1 MSTIE
6 QPGPISREGPITFAD
21 VLAAIARGEDG
32 QPLPFASGVNAGS
45 IRASLGRGSNQTI
58 QRHLDEIR
66 RQVNALSVPALAGA
80 TPAAPSD
87 AVAAIWSAA
96 WSAAQA
102 ATLARL
108 DRITA
113 ERDALSTLAAA
124 QAADLEASGAE
135 ADALRD
141 AAATAAQTMAQAT
154 TQAQSELDALRGQ
167 VDALRVQL
175 EGDRTASA
183 STVSGLRSDLDRV
196 QAAAETAAKLAAAN
210 WEIERQALRSQVDNL
225 LERVSQLRALEI
237 WAATQS
243 RPLQPAQAG
252 PDLGPEEA
260 K

>member
-1 MSTIE
+1 MSTIQ
-6 QPGPISREGPITFAD
+6 QPGSTSREGPITFAD
-21 VLAAIARGEDG
+21 VLAAIPRGEDG

-45 IRASLGRGSNQTI
+45 IRTSLGRGSNQTI
-58 QRHLDEIR
+58 QRHLDDIR
-66 RQVNALSVPALAGA
+66 RQVSALSVPALAGA
-80 TPAAPSD
+80 TPPAPSD

-113 ERDALSTLAAA
+113 ERDSLSTLSAA

-141 AAATAAQTMAQAT
+141 VAATAAQATTKAQAT
-154 TQAQSELDALRGQ
+154 LEELRL
-167 VDALRVQL
+167 QL
-175 EGDRTASA
+175 EGDRSA
-183 STVSGLRSDLDRV
+183 STSTIAGLRSDLARV
-196 QAAAETAAKLAAAN
+196 QVGADAAANLAAAN
-210 WEIERQALRSQVDNL
+210 WQIERQALRSQVDSL

-237 WAATQS
+237 FSVTQLK
-243 RPLQPAQAG
+243 PLPPAVQSG
-252 PDLGPEEA
+252 PDPEPETA

>member
-1 MSTIE
+1 MSTIQ
-6 QPGPISREGPITFAD
+6 QPGPTSREGPITFAD
-21 VLAAIARGEDG
+21 VLAAIPRGEDG

-45 IRASLGRGSNQTI
+45 IRTSLGRGSNQTI

-66 RQVNALSVPALAGA
+66 RQVSALSVPALAGA
-80 TPAAPSD
+80 TPPAPSD

-113 ERDALSTLAAA
+113 ERDSLSTLSAA

-141 AAATAAQTMAQAT
+141 AAATAAQATTKAQAT
-154 TQAQSELDALRGQ
+154 LEELRL
-167 VDALRVQL
+167 QL
-175 EGDRTASA
+175 EGDRSA
-183 STVSGLRSDLDRV
+183 STSTIAGLRSDLARV
-196 QAAAETAAKLAAAN
+196 QVEAEAAAKLAAAN
-210 WEIERQALRSQVDNL
+210 WEIERQALRSQVNSL
-225 LERVSQLRALEI
+225 LERVSELRALEI
-237 WAATQS
+237 WAAMQS
-243 RPLQPAQAG
+243 KAVPPAAQSG
-252 PDLGPEEA
+252 PDPKPETA

>member
-6 QPGPISREGPITFAD
+6 QPGPTSREGPITFAD

-32 QPLPFASGVNAGS
+32 QPLPFVSGVNAGS
-45 IRASLGRGSNQTI
+45 IRASLGRGSNQTV

-66 RQVNALSVPALAGA
+66 RQVSALSVPALAGA

-108 DRITA
+108 NRITA
-113 ERDALSTLAAA
+113 ERDALSTLSAA

-141 AAATAAQTMAQAT
+141 AAATAAQATAQAH
-154 TQAQSELDALRGQ
+154 SDLDALRGQ
-167 VDALRVQL
+167 VDALRGQL

-183 STVSGLRSDLDRV
+183 SIVSGLRSDLERV
-196 QAAAETAAKLAAAN
+196 QAAAETAAKLATAN

-237 WAATQS
+237 WAATQT

-252 PDLGPEEA
+252 PDSGPETA